1 MTLAKHQEVTEI
13 APNAGPDALIKHKI
27 KKQRHRE
34 GYADGI
40 STTHRAIS
48 AAAFVMSD
56 HPVEVLG
63 NNTRCGADATCG
75 PADWL
80 LLTTTLAAV
89 DLLLTTTLAAV
100 DLLLTTTLA
109 AVDHHIGCC

>member
-1 MTLAKHQEVTEI
+1 MHYVTSHHTSMPMTTRAMQEVTDI

-34 GYADGI
+34 GYAEGI

-63 NNTRCGADATCG
+63 NNTRWGGGYTVV
-75 PADWL
+75 
-80 LLTTTLAAV
+80 AV
-89 DLLLTTTLAAV
+89 
-100 DLLLTTTLA
+100 
-109 AVDHHIGCC
+109 